1 MMNESAIQAIVKAA
15 GTLKKP
21 VRLILFLN
29 DMGCEACP
37 DAKRAAQTIKKSA
50 PLVALEIYDQV
61 MDRDKTQ
68 LYSIKRVPAMVVQ
81 DNEGHSVTFYGLVE
95 DVMFSML
102 ISALHAA
109 SEGRTWFPDDIRST
123 LRRLA
128 SAVRIQVFVETD
140 CPLCNPV
147 AQTAIGLALESTMVN
162 TDIII
167 AGDYPEL
174 IKKYSI
180 KILPKTIIGE
190 NLHLD
195 GHVTETEFLEMIF
208 EAEGLQP
215 GKDRRCLVCSSPSDD
230 IICMSCKNRIQAESL
245 NHKIR
250 EEKSRQI
257 SSS

>member
-1 MMNESAIQAIVKAA
+1 MNESTIQSIVQAA

-29 DMGCEACP
+29 DVGCEACP
-37 DAKRAAQTIKKSA
+37 DAKRAAQAIKKNA

-68 LYSIKRVPAMVVQ
+68 LYGIRRVPAMVVQ
-81 DNEGHSVTFYGLVE
+81 DNEGHSVTFYGMVE
-95 DVMFSML
+95 DIIFSMM
-102 ISALHAA
+102 IDALYAA
-109 SEGRTWFPDDIRST
+109 SEGRTWFQEDIRSA

-128 SAVRIQVFVETD
+128 GAVSIQVFLETD
-140 CPLCNPV
+140 CPLCGPV
-147 AQTAIGLALESTMVN
+147 AQTAIGLALESTLVK

-174 IKKYSI
+174 VKKYSI
-180 KILPKTIIGE
+180 KDLPKTIIGE

-195 GHVTETEFLEMIF
+195 GHVTETVFLEMIF

-215 GKDRRCLVCSSPSDD
+215 GKDRSCLVCSSPSDD

-245 NHKIR
+245 SHKIR
-250 EEKSRQI
+250 EERSRQT